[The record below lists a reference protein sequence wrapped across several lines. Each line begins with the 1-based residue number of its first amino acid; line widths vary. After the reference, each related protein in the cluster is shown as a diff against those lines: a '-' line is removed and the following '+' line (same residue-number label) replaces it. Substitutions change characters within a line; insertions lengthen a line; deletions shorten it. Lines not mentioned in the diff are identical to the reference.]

1 MSAAHA
7 EVAEFAGVAQGDFA
21 VWVDAVGAGAPFG
34 FGTGVWCGFVCGGVG
49 VFGGAAAQGP
59 VGSVGVVPVPEL
71 VEQVLKVV
79 DGVRAWSGPEPAFEG
94 LVESFDF
101 ALGLRVRW

>member
-59 VGSVGVVPVPEL
+59 VGSVGSA
-71 VEQVLKVV
+71 Q
-79 DGVRAWSGPEPAFEG
+79 G
-94 LVESFDF
+94 LVDAVLATVKDGCYAE
-101 ALGLRVRW
+101 GVY